1 MSCSYLPEG
10 ISLVLFAALSM
21 LTHYVRR
28 GCWSQQFILLDW
40 ERVDPETRRGERCK
54 QCKPQVTAFRG
65 LDLIF
70 FFFWAEREQKTS
82 GPTKAL
88 LVSV

>member
-40 ERVDPETRRGERCK
+40 ERVDPETRRGE
-54 QCKPQVTAFRG
+54 
-65 LDLIF
+65 
-70 FFFWAEREQKTS
+70 
-82 GPTKAL
+82 
-88 LVSV
+88 